1 MPLDDR
7 DLGLKVGL
15 VFNDPFFSGMGIYKG
30 AEEDVLREVEAVSRA
45 IETLGHKVERL
56 PVTDDVPK
64 FFDEISSNYVDVV
77 FNLCERLQD
86 DSWGEV
92 LMAHIL
98 EGKEIF
104 FTGSD
109 PKALWLGLHKD
120 KSKAVLSLCG
130 IRTPSFKMFTTGKDN
145 PDGLN
150 FPLIVKPNLEDGS
163 LGIDS
168 KSVVWDVESLQRRVK
183 ATIKEFKRPVIVEE
197 YIDGREFNVSI
208 LGDKVIA
215 IGEVEFTG
223 LPEGKPRVVSYKAKW
238 DRESDEYKGTTTV
251 CPANLDR
258 KTENRIKDVAFKA
271 FRAIG
276 CRDYARVDMRM
287 DNLEKIYVIE
297 VNPNPDISPDSGF
310 VRALK
315 AAGLDYEEFVH
326 KVIGFAL
333 QRKRMK
339 YDDRK
344 SAEYGSTR

>member
-1 MPLDDR
+1 MRNLSFRSSTMPLDDR
-7 DLGLKVGL
+7 GLRLKVGL

-30 AEEDVLREVEAVSRA
+30 AEEDVLREVEAVSGA
-45 IETLGHKVERL
+45 IENLGHKIERL
-56 PVTDDVPK
+56 SVTDDVPK
-64 FFDEISSNYVDVV
+64 FFSEISSKYVDVV
-77 FNLCERLQD
+77 FNLCERLRD

-98 EGKEIF
+98 ERMEIS

-109 PKALWLGLHKD
+109 PKALWLGL
-120 KSKAVLSLCG
+120 
-130 IRTPSFKMFTTGKDN
+130 RTPSFKIFTTGKES

-168 KSVVWDVESLQRRVK
+168 ESVVWDIESLRKKVR

-208 LGDKVIA
+208 LGDKAIA
-215 IGEVEFTG
+215 IGEVEFSG
-223 LPEGKPRVVSYKAKW
+223 LPEGKPRVVSYRAKW
-238 DRESDEYKGTTTV
+238 DRESDEYKGTSTI

-258 KTENRIKDVAFKA
+258 KTENRIRDIALKA

-287 DNLEKIYVIE
+287 DSLRRIYVIE

-310 VRALK
+310 SRALK
-315 AAGLDYEEFVH
+315 AAGLSYEAFVDR
-326 KVIGFAL
+326 VIGFAL
-333 QRKRMK
+333 QRKRLR
-339 YDDRK
+339 YDDRGTR
-344 SAEYGSTR
+344 YGNTG

>member
-1 MPLDDR
+1 MPLGDTDS
-7 DLGLKVGL
+7 GLKVGL

-30 AEEDVLREVEAVSRA
+30 AEDDVLREVEAVSRA
-45 IETLGHKVERL
+45 MENLGYKIERL
-56 PVTDDVPK
+56 SVTDDVPR
-64 FFDEISSNYVDVV
+64 FFNEISSKHVDVV
-77 FNLCERLQD
+77 FNLCERLRD

-98 EGKEIF
+98 ERMEIS

-109 PKALWLGLHKD
+109 SKALWLGLHKD
-120 KSKAVLSLCG
+120 KSKAVLSLFG
-130 IRTPSFKMFTTGKDN
+130 IRTPSFKVFTN
-145 PDGLN
+145 ENESPDSLN

-168 KSVVWDVESLQRRVK
+168 KSVVWDIESLRRRVR
-183 ATIKEFKRPVIVEE
+183 TIIKEFKRPVIVEE

-208 LGDKVIA
+208 LGNRVIG
-215 IGEVEFTG
+215 IGEVEFSG
-223 LPEGKPRVVSYKAKW
+223 LPEGEPRVVSYKAKW

-258 KTENRIKDVAFKA
+258 KTENKIRDIALKA

-287 DNLEKIYVIE
+287 DSLKRIYVIE

-310 VRALK
+310 SKALK
-315 AAGLDYEEFVH
+315 SAGLSYEAFVD
-326 KVIGFAL
+326 KVLGFAL
-333 QRKRMK
+333 QRKRLM
-339 YDDRK
+339 YDDKNTR
-344 SAEYGSTR
+344 YGNTG

>member
-1 MPLDDR
+1 MPLDDT

-30 AEEDVLREVEAVSRA
+30 AEEDVLREVEAVSGA
-45 IETLGHKVERL
+45 IEKLGHKVDRL
-56 PVTDDVPK
+56 SVTDDVPK
-64 FFDEISSNYVDVV
+64 FLDDISSKHVDLV
-77 FNLCERLQD
+77 FNLCERLWD

-98 EGKEIF
+98 ERMGIS

-120 KSKAVLSLCG
+120 KSKAVLSLFG
-130 IRTPSFKMFTTGKDN
+130 IRTPSFRMFTTEKER

-150 FPLIVKPNLEDGS
+150 FPLIVKPNLEDGG

-168 KSVVWDVESLQRRVK
+168 RSVVWDVESLHKKVK
-183 ATIKEFKRPVIVEE
+183 ATIKEFKRSVIVEE

-208 LGDKVIA
+208 LGDKVLEV
-215 IGEVEFTG
+215 GEVDFSR
-223 LPEGKPRVVSYKAKW
+223 LPQGNAKVVGYKAKW
-238 DRESDEYKGTTTV
+238 DKESDEYKGTISV

-258 KTENRIKDVAFKA
+258 KTENRIKDLAMKA
-271 FRAIG
+271 FRVIG

-287 DNLEKIYVIE
+287 DSLRRIYVIE

-310 VRALK
+310 SRALK
-315 AAGLDYEEFVH
+315 ATGLSYEAFVD
-326 KVIGFAL
+326 KVIAFAV
-333 QRKRMK
+333 QRKRTRN
-339 YDDRK
+339 DDK
-344 SAEYGSTR
+344 STRYGNTG